1 MTDISTS
8 KLREKQ
14 NTKSMIYIHNGQRES
29 RSFARNAE
37 ASEIGCTASK
47 KKCVSFTDRK
57 STGQIF
63 KLFWSCLG
71 IVKCDTDLKSLG
83 MRNPAFC
90 ICENKGAY
98 QLRGKREADQRLC
111 FRYTDSTISLLPKSE
126 ISSL

>member
-47 KKCVSFTDRK
+47 KKWGSFTDRK

-71 IVKCDTDLKSLG
+71 IGKCDRDLKSLV

-90 ICENKGAY
+90 ICENKGAD
-98 QLRGKREADQRLC
+98 QL
-111 FRYTDSTISLLPKSE
+111 ISAFVFTTRIVQSLYFLNPKFQVSNNYLL
-126 ISSL
+126 